1 MTEPVVCSSLDR
13 LLGDFLVSRDTGG
26 AFAIGRDSPRSFPR
40 LATPTPQVRRVLYPE
55 HSLLTSRHWEQY
67 GRRRSHLTLRLM
79 QVKQSS
85 EAPPAGAR
93 LLRLRAVAASLTV
106 TVC

>member
-1 MTEPVVCSSLDR
+1 MLLLER
-13 LLGDFLVSRDTGG
+13 LAVGFFGSRVTGG
-26 AFAIGRDSPRSFPR
+26 AFAMGRERPRSLPR
-40 LATPTPQVRRVLYPE
+40 LATPTPQVSWVLYPE

-67 GRRRSHLTLRLM
+67 GRRRSHLTPRFV

-93 LLRLRAVAASLTV
+93 LLRLRAAAASLTV
-106 TVC
+106 MVC